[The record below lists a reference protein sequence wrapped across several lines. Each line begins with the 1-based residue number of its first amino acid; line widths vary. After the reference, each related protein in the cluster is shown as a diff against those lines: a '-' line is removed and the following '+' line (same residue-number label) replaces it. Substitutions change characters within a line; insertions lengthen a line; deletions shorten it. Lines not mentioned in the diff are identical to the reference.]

1 MLNSF
6 TDSNYKS
13 NMENNKSHW
22 ENVFATKSP
31 NEVSWTQTY
40 PTTSMK
46 YIESLQLSKSANI
59 IDIGGGDSNLVDAL
73 LENGYENI
81 WVLDIS
87 EFALE
92 RAKKR
97 LGKKANK
104 VHWIVSDITEFETNI
119 KFDFWHDR
127 AVFHFL
133 TEEENIDKYVALV
146 NKNSADSGNFLLGT
160 FSENG
165 PLKCSGLEIKQ
176 YSENIM
182 KQTFKDSFEAVNCF
196 TEDHTTPFNT
206 IQNFQFCGFKKK

>member
-1 MLNSF
+1 
-6 TDSNYKS
+6 
-13 NMENNKSHW
+13 MENTKLHW
-22 ENVFATKSP
+22 ENVFATKNP
-31 NEVSWTQTY
+31 NEVSWTQKY
-40 PTTSMK
+40 PKTAM
-46 YIESLQLSKSANI
+46 YHIESLQLSKTANI

-73 LENGYENI
+73 LDNGYENI

-97 LGKKANK
+97 LGEKANR
-104 VHWIVSDITEFETNI
+104 VHWIVSDITEFSTDI

-133 TEEENIDKYVALV
+133 TEQQNIDKYVALI
-146 NKNSADSGNFLLGT
+146 NNAIADNGNFLLGT

-176 YSENIM
+176 YSENNM
-182 KQTFKDSFEAVNCF
+182 RQTFNQSFDTVNCF
-196 TEDHTTPFNT
+196 TENHITPFNT
-206 IQNFQFCGFKKK
+206 NQNFQFCGFKKR

>member
-1 MLNSF
+1 MGS
-6 TDSNYKS
+6 
-13 NMENNKSHW
+13 EKSHW
-22 ENVFATKSP
+22 ENVFATKAPS
-31 NEVSWTQTY
+31 EVSWTQEY

-46 YIESLQLSKSANI
+46 YLEKLNLSKTANI
-59 IDIGGGDSNLVDAL
+59 IDVGGGDSNLVDAL
-73 LENGYENI
+73 LEKGYQNI

-87 EFALE
+87 EHALE

-97 LGKKANK
+97 LGDKAAS
-104 VHWIVSDITEFETNI
+104 VHWIVSDITEFTPEI

-133 TEEENIDKYVALV
+133 TDEVSIAKYVGIISNAV
-146 NKNSADSGNFLLGT
+146 AESGNFLLGT

-165 PLKCSGLEIKQ
+165 PLKCSGLEITQ
-176 YSENIM
+176 YSEAKM
-182 KQTFKDSFEAVNCF
+182 RGTFSDRFAAVECF

>member
-1 MLNSF
+1 
-6 TDSNYKS
+6 
-13 NMENNKSHW
+13 MENNKSHW
-22 ENVFATKSP
+22 ENVFATKNP

-196 TEDHTTPFNT
+196 TEDHTIPFNT